1 VNHEFLEEAL
11 MVESEVESLR
21 TRIHSLAVEHHDLD
35 AAIARMAASNVYADE
50 ELLRLKKKKLLL
62 KDRIAGL
69 ERQLS
74 TAQ

>member
-1 VNHEFLEEAL
+1 

>member
-1 VNHEFLEEAL
+1 

-21 TRIHSLAVEHHDLD
+21 ARITSLVTEHHNLD
-35 AAIARMAASNVYADE
+35 AAILRMAESKVFEDE
-50 ELLRLKKKKLLL
+50 QLHRLKKKKLLL

-74 TAQ
+74 TGQ